1 MLNFSPDDLRKM
13 STEMFVKVGVPIRE
27 AALVAD
33 HLVDSDMFGHD
44 THGVL
49 RLPQYID
56 MVTEGI
62 VSPGAPLRIIDD
74 FGFSARLSGGWNFGP
89 VSATR
94 AIEFALEKLSS
105 GAAMSVV
112 TVRDCNHIARLGRFV
127 SIAAKNDA
135 IAIMTANGH
144 GGDLAVAPF
153 GGVDRRLPT
162 NPIAVGIPTGLDWPV
177 VLDMTTSMISGGDLR
192 LLRNTNELAPLNSII
207 DAVGNTTRDTKDFY
221 GPPAGA
227 ILPLGFPVVGHKG
240 FGLSVLVDV
249 LSGALS
255 GAECSKENYE
265 RSGNA
270 LFIAVL
276 RVSAFRSRDSFFDE
290 VRNFIKR
297 VKGSPTGKGFSEIM
311 LPGEKAHKHYQN
323 SKKNGI
329 FVDDVAWGSICEKA
343 VELDVDIAEVL

>member
-1 MLNFSPDDLRKM
+1 MIKFPPDTLRKM
-13 STEMFVKVGVPIRE
+13 SKEMFMKVGVPIRD
-27 AALVAD
+27 AILVAD

-62 VSPGAPLRIIDD
+62 VTPGAPLRIMNDL
-74 FGFSARLSGGWNFGP
+74 GFSARLSGGWNFGP

-94 AIEFALEKLSS
+94 AIEFALKKLSS

-144 GGDLAVAPF
+144 GGDLAVAPY
-153 GGVDRRLPT
+153 GGIDRRLPT
-162 NPIAVGIPTGLDWPV
+162 NPIAVGVPTGLDWPV

-207 DAVGNTTRDTKDFY
+207 DSLGNPSRHAEDFY
-221 GPPAGA
+221 GSPRGA
-227 ILPLGFPVVGHKG
+227 ILPLGSPVVGHKG

-276 RVSAFRSRDSFFDE
+276 RVSAFRSRNSFFEE
-290 VRNFIKR
+290 VRNFVKR
-297 VKGSPTGKGFSEIM
+297 VKGSPKAKGFSEIM
-311 LPGEKAHKHYQN
+311 LPGEKAYKNYQN
-323 SKKNGI
+323 SKVNGI
-329 FVDDVAWGSICEKA
+329 FVNDVAWESISEKA
-343 VELDVDIAEVL
+343 VELDVNLPDSL